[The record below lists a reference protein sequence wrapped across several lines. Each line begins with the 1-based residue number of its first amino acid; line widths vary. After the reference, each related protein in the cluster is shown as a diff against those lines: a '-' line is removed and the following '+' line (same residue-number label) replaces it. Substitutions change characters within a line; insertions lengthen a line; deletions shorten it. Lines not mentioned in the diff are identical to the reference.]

1 MFVDGR
7 MNVIARRVHTHMEV
21 DAVLPRVNDLLKQA
35 KAPTPLEARRLALIT
50 EAVGDLSAALLRGQ
64 GVDDELHLLQA
75 FCQSWNESIERER
88 AA

>member
-1 MFVDGR
+1 
-7 MNVIARRVHTHMEV
+7 
-21 DAVLPRVNDLLKQA
+21 
-35 KAPTPLEARRLALIT
+35 LIT

-75 FCQSWNESIERER
+75 FCQSWNESIQRER

>member
-1 MFVDGR
+1 MMFMDSR

-21 DAVLPRVNDLLKQA
+21 DAVLPRVNDLLGQA

-50 EAVGDLSAALLRGQ
+50 EAVGDL

-75 FCQSWNESIERER
+75 FCQQWNESIVRER
-88 AA
+88 AT